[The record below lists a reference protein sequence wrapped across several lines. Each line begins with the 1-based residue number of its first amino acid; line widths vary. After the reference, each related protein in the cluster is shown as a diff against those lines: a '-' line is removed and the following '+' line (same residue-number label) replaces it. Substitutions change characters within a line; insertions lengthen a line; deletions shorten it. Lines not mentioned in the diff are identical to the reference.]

1 MKVGVVYATPARQ
14 SWLTID
20 VPDGST
26 VKDAIEKSGILRQ
39 FPEIN
44 LEAQKVGIYGKAT
57 TLEAVVEDGARIEIY
72 RPITADPKTVRR
84 RPREGAAPANGGAEG

>member
-20 VPDGST
+20 VPEGST
-26 VKDAIEKSGILRQ
+26 VKDAIERSGILRQ
-39 FPEIN
+39 YPEIN
-44 LEAQKVGIYGKAT
+44 LEAQKVGIFGKAAALDAV
-57 TLEAVVEDGARIEIY
+57 LEEGARVEIY

-84 RPREGAAPANGGAEG
+84 RPREGAAS